1 MFLCLWYGKCVNTRV
16 FARDWPKNMV
26 NTCKYRDF
34 CYQRRTHVNTV
45 VLGFPCAKKIGIY
58 GVSCSESLNKT
69 WKHLFDD
76 FWPLRKK
83 LQGQQQQQQQQQQ
96 QGTNNKVQTITGTP
110 SSSYISFCVYPLGY
124 KQKLGPRRCY
134 LAGVRSPTICISICI
149 WRCIHLSNQIKPNQI
164 KSNLSIY
171 SIYLSSCMFLYIG
184 RDLTQQLFSLSQ
196 WLGDVGSP
204 TSPIGFTGVTISTHS
219 PTSR

>member
-1 MFLCLWYGKCVNTRV
+1 M
-16 FARDWPKNMV
+16 
-26 NTCKYRDF
+26 
-34 CYQRRTHVNTV
+34 
-45 VLGFPCAKKIGIY
+45 
-58 GVSCSESLNKT
+58 
-69 WKHLFDD
+69 
-76 FWPLRKK
+76 RKK
-83 LQGQQQQQQQQQQ
+83 DRYLRCFLLWESQQNVKASIWRFLATEKKAAGAAATATTTTTRYKQ

-124 KQKLGPRRCY
+124 KQKLGPLRCY

>member
-1 MFLCLWYGKCVNTRV
+1 MWFWASHAQKRSVFTVFLALRV
-16 FARDWPKNMV
+16 STKRES
-26 NTCKYRDF
+26 
-34 CYQRRTHVNTV
+34 
-45 VLGFPCAKKIGIY
+45 IY
-58 GVSCSESLNKT
+58 LTIFGHWEKSCRGSSNSNSNNN
-69 WKHLFDD
+69 
-76 FWPLRKK
+76 
-83 LQGQQQQQQQQQQ
+83 
-96 QGTNNKVQTITGTP
+96 NNKVQTTR
-110 SSSYISFCVYPLGY
+110 Y
-124 KQKLGPRRCY
+124 KQLLGPRRCY